1 MHNNFKQTKIK
12 RTGQS
17 PLNISSMKC
26 SHSLAVSLQVNISSM
41 KCSRSL
47 AVSLQVNIGSM
58 KYSHLLA
65 VSSHVNDGLFHCS
78 RKVHNFYLYFSQGD
92 TPFKWRTE
100 EFRMFKG
107 GSLWRPPPIN
117 PYTQG
122 MPDELVGK
130 EVEFDQ
136 NIPLFGGKKGSLTDR
151 YR

>member
-1 MHNNFKQTKIK
+1 MLVCFIAAGKFTILI
-12 RTGQS
+12 S
-17 PLNISSMKC
+17 P
-26 SHSLAVSLQVNISSM
+26 
-41 KCSRSL
+41 
-47 AVSLQVNIGSM
+47 
-58 KYSHLLA
+58 
-65 VSSHVNDGLFHCS
+65 
-78 RKVHNFYLYFSQGD
+78 YFLQGD

-151 YR
+151 YQ